1 VPPFLVALIYLQEAY
16 EMKKFLIIFLVFLFV
31 LGGSA
36 KMYEVTHYSQ
46 SLEKN
51 KTFRIILPESYDE
64 NICYP
69 VLYLLHGA
77 SGNYTDWHKN
87 GILEEAA
94 KNYELIIVTPDG
106 ENSWYVDSPIKE
118 NSKYASYFL
127 NDLIPYID
135 SNYNTIPTFRGRGL
149 AGLSMGGHGAITLA
163 IKNPEVFGAASATSG
178 VLDLRPLPDVTGL
191 KEIFG
196 DIKTNEA
203 VWEENSAV
211 ELVDNL
217 KKSRRKPKLLF
228 DIGMSDVFYKTN
240 LEFHKRLST
249 KGIDHTF
256 KVYPGNHDWMYWLK
270 HLPEHLEFHATSLR
284 KPLPK
289 EVEEAN

>member
-1 VPPFLVALIYLQEAY
+1 
-16 EMKKFLIIFLVFLFV
+16 MKKLLIISMVLLVV

-36 KMYEVTHYSQ
+36 KMYEITHYSE
-46 SLEKN
+46 SLNKN
-51 KTFRIILPESYDE
+51 KTFRIILPENYDE
-64 NICYP
+64 DICYP

-77 SGNYTDWHKN
+77 SGSYIDWHKN
-87 GILEEAA
+87 GILEQAA
-94 KNYELIIVTPDG
+94 KNYDLIIVTPDG

-118 NSKYASYFL
+118 NSKYASYIL

-135 SNYNTIPTFRGRGL
+135 SNYNTIPTYRGRGIS
-149 AGLSMGGHGAITLA
+149 GLSMGGHGAITLA

-178 VLDLRPLPDVTGL
+178 VLDLRPLPNVTGL

-196 DIKTNEA
+196 DIKANET
-203 VWEENSAV
+203 VWDENSAV
-211 ELVDNL
+211 EMVDLL

-240 LEFHKRLST
+240 LEFHNRLYA
-249 KGIDHTF
+249 KGITHTF
-256 KVYPGNHDWMYWLK
+256 KVYPGTHDWMYWLG

-289 EVEEAN
+289 EVAEEAN